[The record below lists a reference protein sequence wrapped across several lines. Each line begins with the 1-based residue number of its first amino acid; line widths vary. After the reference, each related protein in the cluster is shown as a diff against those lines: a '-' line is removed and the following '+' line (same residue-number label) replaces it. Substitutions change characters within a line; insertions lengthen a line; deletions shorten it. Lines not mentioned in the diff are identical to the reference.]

1 MLNKIFLQGRLTR
14 DPELRYTNSQIPV
27 TSFSLAVDRD
37 YSGRDGGEKQ
47 TDFFDCVAWRST
59 AEFVQ
64 KYFAKGRA
72 AVVVGSVQFRDWTD
86 RNGNKRRSTEVVVE
100 SIYFADSKKD
110 GDGQRQQSDYS
121 APADYRSTDRYASAP
136 SSAGRPVDV
145 QADFDDYDED
155 DGDLPF

>member
-121 APADYRSTDRYASAP
+121 AP